1 MKSSIKVKKIA
12 YDVVR
17 LTYTINEPNL
27 CLQPS
32 HRRYGRP
39 DTVGS
44 LIPLSRQ
51 EEYQVYCRI
60 KSYISVVNLIED
72 MLGCSID
79 EEDCFYLKNYLVEEG
94 IKVTMSNQCWRV
106 LEGRNGGKGEEG

>member
-39 DTVGS
+39 DTLGP

-51 EEYQVYCRI
+51 EEYAVYCRMKAYVGVI
-60 KSYISVVNLIED
+60 NLLED
-72 MLGCSID
+72 LLVCIID
-79 EEDCFYLKNYLVEEG
+79 EEDSLYLKNYLVEEG
-94 IKVTMSNQCWRV
+94 IRVFVSTQCWRV
-106 LEGRNGGKGEEG
+106 LEGRNGVKES